1 MLKFKLNITRQ
12 NILNFTKTFLNSF
25 FHLLI
30 NMEEENKPETKE
42 EVKEVKEKE
51 NKTETKE
58 EVKEVKEK
66 EIKPKKNISKEKETL
81 TDKMRENPWIISTF
95 VFGVLILA
103 LLVSNFS
110 GNMTGKVISEEQ
122 AGEAILN
129 FVQSRT
135 QGQGELI
142 KLNDFDNNFYEAV
155 VSFQGQ
161 EIPLYATKNGEYL
174 VSGLT
179 PLMILD
185 EEISVSQQTPPTSSE
200 YSEEDLVKLSEFSSC
215 LAEKGLIIYGANWC
229 GWTKKLAID
238 TLGGFDIVGESY
250 VECTE
255 NEELCASEGIK
266 GYPTIKFNGEP
277 YQGERTLEALGGATD
292 CTVPTLSIQQQV
304 SNEDA
309 SCS

>member
-1 MLKFKLNITRQ
+1 
-12 NILNFTKTFLNSF
+12 
-25 FHLLI
+25 
-30 NMEEENKPETKE
+30 MEEENKTEIKE
-42 EVKEVKEKE
+42 DVKEVKEKE
-51 NKTETKE
+51 SKTETKG
-58 EVKEVKEK
+58 EVKEK
-66 EIKPKKNISKEKETL
+66 EHKPQKHISKAKETL
-81 TDKMRENPWIISTF
+81 TDKMRENPWIISTL
-95 VFGVLILA
+95 VLGVLVLV

-110 GNMTGKVISEEQ
+110 GNMVGKVISEEQ

-135 QGQGELI
+135 QGQGELLE
-142 KLNDFDNNFYEAV
+142 LNDFDDTFYEAV
-155 VSFQGQ
+155 VAFQGQ

-179 PLMILD
+179 PLVILD
-185 EEISVSQQTPPTSSE
+185 ADNMPAAQQTPPTQTTQTSSE

-238 TLGGFDIVGESY
+238 TLGGFDIAGEAY